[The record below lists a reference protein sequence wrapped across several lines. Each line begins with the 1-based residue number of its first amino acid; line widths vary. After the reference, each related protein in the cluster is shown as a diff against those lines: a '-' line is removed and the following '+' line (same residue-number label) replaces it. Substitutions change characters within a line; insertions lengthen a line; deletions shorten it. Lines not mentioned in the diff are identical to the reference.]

1 MTDLIS
7 LWPQNRIHV
16 DCLVTISMDITAPFL
31 SDMGMAAL
39 GAEPL
44 REAFRERIGE
54 EPRTIAAGGP
64 PGDGV

>member
-1 MTDLIS
+1 
-7 LWPQNRIHV
+7 
-16 DCLVTISMDITAPFL
+16 MDITAPFL